1 MWRAQSRSWRKWWQV
16 LAELKQQEVVERYR
30 ATIEYVAEKLSTI
43 AGVPH
48 KFTSILRRIT
58 PKDHAELKAIDNL
71 YQRIKDYSIDELKC
85 PDVFCKV
92 FLKFNPTSYQLKL
105 IADQSK
111 RIAVMGCRQSGK
123 SLALAA
129 KAILFCITHPS
140 SKAIYCAPSFRQSKT
155 SFRKIKEH
163 LATLDLA
170 VRKAWVLDELKTKV
184 RFTNGSEVEAF
195 PYALERLRGETCDFI
210 LVDEA
215 AFIPD
220 DEELFEGVLKPM
232 LATRWE
238 KGAQLIAC
246 STPWGMNNYFYR
258 IFKDPRLAP
267 EWSHQVWTWRE
278 AVAEGVIPMSFI
290 ESEMQTK
297 DMNFF
302 KREYEVEFVSDD
314 GSWLTQ
320 DLINCCLD
328 ADERFWEFEEYHTGE
343 FYMGL
348 DLGKKVDYSVLTVV
362 EKLGEELYVRHVKV
376 WPLETP
382 YSAVIGYVKVLSE
395 RWRSPYRI
403 LVDQTGVGEY
413 VAEDMLN
420 VRVPNLEGIVLTGPK
435 KVEIAGYLKQK
446 MQEGCKQ
453 DSKGKWSGTSRL
465 HIPYPEDSDLVR
477 RIIAELN
484 VEKYTLTKDGSIKF
498 YHPDGTHDDVF
509 WSLALAIYA
518 SRSANG
524 ISITPLTTMKNF

>member
-1 MWRAQSRSWRKWWQV
+1 MWQAQPRSWRKWWKI
-16 LAELKQQEVVERYR
+16 LAELKQQELLEEHR
-30 ATIEYVAEKLSTI
+30 ATVEYVADTLATI
-43 AGVPH
+43 AGIPQRFV
-48 KFTSILRRIT
+48 RIFQRIAPRDQNDLET
-58 PKDHAELKAIDNL
+58 IDVF
-71 YQRIKDYSIDELKC
+71 YQRIKSYSIDELKS

-92 FLKFNPTSYQLKL
+92 FLNFEPTSYQLRL
-105 IADQSK
+105 IADNSK

-123 SLALAA
+123 SYALAV
-129 KAILFCITHPS
+129 KVILFCLTHPG
-140 SKAIYCAPSFRQSKT
+140 SKAIYTAPSFRQAKT
-155 SFRKIKEH
+155 SFRKVKEH
-163 LATLDLA
+163 LAMLNPVA
-170 VRKAWVLDELKTKV
+170 RRAWILEELKTKV

-195 PYALERLRGETCDFI
+195 PYALDRLRGETCDFI

-232 LATRWE
+232 MATRWE
-238 KGAQLIAC
+238 RGAQLIAC
-246 STPWGMNNYFYR
+246 STPWGTNNYFYR
-258 IFKDPRLAP
+258 IFKDPHIAP

-290 ESEMQTK
+290 ENEMRTK

-302 KREYEVEFVSDD
+302 KREYEVEFVSDE

-328 ADERFWEFEEYHTGE
+328 ADERLWDFEEYHTGE

-362 EKLGEELYVRHVKV
+362 EKVGEELYVRHVKI

-395 RWRSPYRI
+395 RFRTPYKI

-420 VRVPNLEGIVLTGPK
+420 VGIPNLEGIVLTGPK
-435 KVEIAGYLKQK
+435 KLEIASYLKQK
-446 MQEGCKQ
+446 MQENCKQ

-465 HIPYPEDSDLVR
+465 HIPYLEDNELTK

-484 VEKYTLTKDGSIKF
+484 VEKYTLTKDGNIKF
-498 YHPDGTHDDVF
+498 YHQEGTHDDVF
-509 WSLALAIYA
+509 WSLALAVYA
-518 SRSANG
+518 SGNAYRM
-524 ISITPLTTMKNF
+524 SITPL

>member
-1 MWRAQSRSWRKWWQV
+1 MWRTQPRSWRKWWQV
-16 LAELKQQEVVERYR
+16 LAELKQREVLEKHR
-30 ATIEYVAEKLSTI
+30 ATLEYVAEALVAI
-43 AGVPH
+43 AGIPQMAEH
-48 KFTSILRRIT
+48 MLRRIA
-58 PKDHAELKAIDNL
+58 PRDQAELEAVSML
-71 YQRIKDYSIDELKC
+71 YQRIKGHSIDELKE
-85 PDVFCKV
+85 PENFCKI
-92 FLKFNPTSYQLKL
+92 FLKFKPTSYQLKL

-111 RIAVMGCRQSGK
+111 RIAVRGARQSGK
-123 SLALAA
+123 SYALAV
-129 KAILFCITHPS
+129 KTILFCITHPS
-140 SKAIYCAPSFRQSKT
+140 SKALYAAPSFRQSKT
-155 SFRKIKEH
+155 SFRKVKEH
-163 LATLDLA
+163 LATLDPV
-170 VRKAWVLDELKTKV
+170 VRRAWVLEELKTKV
-184 RFTNGSEVEAF
+184 RFTNGSEAEAF
-195 PYALERLRGETCDFI
+195 PYALERLRGETCDYI

-238 KGAQLIAC
+238 RGAQLIAC
-246 STPWGMNNYFYR
+246 STPWGTNNYFYR
-258 IFKDPRLAP
+258 IFKDPRVAP

-278 AVAEGVIPMSFI
+278 AVAESVIPMSFI

-302 KREYEVEFVSDD
+302 KREYEVEFVSDE

-328 ADERFWEFEEYHTGE
+328 ADEQFWDFEEYHTGE

-362 EKLGEELYVRHVKV
+362 EKVGDELYVRHVKI

-395 RWRSPYRI
+395 RLHSPYKI
-403 LVDQTGVGEY
+403 LVDQSGVGEY
-413 VAEDMLN
+413 VVEDMLGSGIS
-420 VRVPNLEGIVLTGPK
+420 NLEGVVLTGPK

-446 MQEGCKQ
+446 MQENCEQ
-453 DSKGKWSGTSRL
+453 DSKGKWTGTSSF
-465 HIPYPEDSDLVR
+465 HIPYPEDSELVR

-484 VEKYTLTKDGSIKF
+484 VEKYALTKEGSIKF
-498 YHPDGTHDDVF
+498 YHQEGTHDDVF
-509 WSLALAIYA
+509 WSMALAVYA
-518 SRSANG
+518 SKGGAG
-524 ISITPLTTMKNF
+524 ITISPL